1 MSHLYFPASHEVHT
15 EEPAVENVPRSQ
27 SRHVAEANS
36 LYWPAAQLEQAENS
50 TPVAALVRYLLATHG
65 AQVTEAVPLYW
76 PALQLEQTEDSSP
89 VAPLLM
95 CFPAG
100 QLQWSEAT
108 IVLEDMRE
116 LNCQARCHFNQL
128 NGLSTESF
136 LTLNINWWL
145 HQRTFQHHNRHT

>member
-36 LYWPAAQLEQAENS
+36 LYWPAAQLEQAEDS
-50 TPVAALVRYLLATHG
+50 TPVAALVRYLPATHG

-100 QLQWSEAT
+100 QLQMERS
-108 IVLEDMRE
+108 
-116 LNCQARCHFNQL
+116 H
-128 NGLSTESF
+128 
-136 LTLNINWWL
+136 NISGGCVS
-145 HQRTFQHHNRHT
+145 